1 MTHKQRRIK
10 PKGLQAELVFNA
22 NEQEIT
28 LEADILDITHDGIR
42 VKLKQPIASDMTG
55 NVKINMTL
63 PESHTPFSVHGLL
76 KHQNADHECE
86 LHYVDHVPGSIDDLM
101 FECVELDET
110 TVLIKSL

>member
-1 MTHKQRRIK
+1 MSTKQRRIK
-10 PKGLQAELVFNA
+10 PERLQAELVFNSA
-22 NEQEIT
+22 EQEIS

-42 VKLKQPIASDMTG
+42 VKLKQPIATDLEG
-55 NVKINMTL
+55 NVRINMTL

-86 LHYVDHVPGSIDDLM
+86 VHYVDHVPGSIDDLM
-101 FECVELDET
+101 FECVELDES